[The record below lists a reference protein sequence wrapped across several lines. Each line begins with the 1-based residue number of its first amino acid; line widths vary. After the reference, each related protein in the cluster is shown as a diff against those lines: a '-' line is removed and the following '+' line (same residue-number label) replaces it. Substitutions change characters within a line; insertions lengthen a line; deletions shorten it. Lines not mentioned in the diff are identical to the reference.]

1 MGDFKTLDGAMELF
15 DQVKGLGNSNN
26 IFMTLKNT
34 TRESMKYG
42 IAGGMA
48 AGIGVG
54 ILVTGK
60 AETIFGNNFDALL
73 VNQTENGLGFI
84 PMHSKKIVLN
94 TVKVQNLEPDLE
106 EYAFIP
112 NDAIKEIKVKN
123 FSILNKKIQTVKIKV
138 GDKNTLHLI
147 ARKQEKM
154 LPYQE
159 DNFAKFMDQY
169 KKK

>member
-1 MGDFKTLDGAMELF
+1 MGDFKTLDDATELF
-15 DQVKGLGNSNN
+15 SQVNGLENSNN
-26 IFMTLKNT
+26 IFITLKNT

-48 AGIGVG
+48 AGIGIG
-54 ILVTGK
+54 ILVTGN
-60 AETIFGNNFDALL
+60 AEAIFSNKFDALL
-73 VNQTENGLGFI
+73 VNQTENGFGFI

-94 TVKVQNLEPDLE
+94 TDKIENLEPDLE
-106 EYAFIP
+106 GYVFIP
-112 NDAIKEIKVKN
+112 NDSINEIKVKN
-123 FSILNKKIQTVKIKV
+123 FSFLNKKTQTVKFKV

-147 ARKQEKM
+147 ARKQEKL

-159 DNFAKFMDQY
+159 ANFAKFMDQY